1 MRPILPALAAGFLLL
16 VLTGCQQKPSEDFVS
31 ETLKEVT
38 ASPLTSPAPAPVTKA
53 RLRTATP
60 QKEPIPPTGI
70 LITPQKIVIDA
81 NQTQKFLESL
91 TRKLDEKLK
100 NVERQLQQDP
110 FRAPNPTGIV
120 ITPERVEIDLNQTER
135 FMENWVKS
143 IESIGKELERA
154 FGELNRS
161 IRP

>member
-1 MRPILPALAAGFLLL
+1 MRIVSTVLTAGLLLL
-16 VLTGCQQKPSEDFVS
+16 VLNGCQQKGSDDFIS

-38 ASPLTSPAPAPVTKA
+38 ASPLTPPVSAPATTA
-53 RLRTATP
+53 RLRSSTP
-60 QKEPIPPTGI
+60 QKETVPPTGI
-70 LITPQKIVIDA
+70 LITPQKIIIDA

-91 TRKLDEKLK
+91 TRKLDARLK

-120 ITPERVEIDLNQTER
+120 ITPERVEIDLNQTQK

>member
-1 MRPILPALAAGFLLL
+1 MRPLLTALTVGFLLL
-16 VLTGCQQKPSEDFVS
+16 LLAGCQQKPSEDFVS

-38 ASPLTSPAPAPVTKA
+38 ASSLTPPVSAPATTA
-53 RLRTATP
+53 RLRSSTP
-60 QKEPIPPTGI
+60 KNEPVPPTGI
-70 LITPQKIVIDA
+70 LITPQKIIIDA

-91 TRKLDEKLK
+91 TRKLDTRLK
-100 NVERQLQQDP
+100 HVERQLQQDP

>member
-1 MRPILPALAAGFLLL
+1 MRTILTAMTVVLLSLLL
-16 VLTGCQQKPSEDFVS
+16 SGCQQKPDDDFVS
-31 ETLKEVT
+31 EALKEVT
-38 ASPLTSPAPAPVTKA
+38 ASPLTPAASTS
-53 RLRTATP
+53 ATSAHLHASTP
-60 QKEPIPPTGI
+60 KKETVPPTGI

-91 TRKLDEKLK
+91 TQKLDEKLRH
-100 NVERQLQQDP
+100 VERQLQQDP

-120 ITPERVEIDLNQTER
+120 ITPERVEIDLNQTQK